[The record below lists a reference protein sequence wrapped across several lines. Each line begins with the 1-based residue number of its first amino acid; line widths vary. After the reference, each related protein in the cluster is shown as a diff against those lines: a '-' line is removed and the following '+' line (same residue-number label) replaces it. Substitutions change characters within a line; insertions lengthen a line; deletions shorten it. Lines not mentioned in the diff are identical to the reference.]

1 MNIDGAAKIHEEML
15 IFFFVWIRGS
25 FQRSK
30 YIFPAFKAIKFLL
43 SIGFFPSFGTSER
56 SGADKNWS

>member
-15 IFFFVWIRGS
+15 IFFLFGLEVHSREVSIF
-25 FQRSK
+25 FQHLK
-30 YIFPAFKAIKFLL
+30 PLNFYLVL
-43 SIGFFPSFGTSER
+43 VFFPSFGTSER